1 MISEYLLVV
10 GMSGAGRSTAAA
22 SLEDIGWFVIDN
34 MPPSLIP
41 EVVKIV
47 ERRDPGH
54 DRLAFVV
61 GRGGTIYV
69 DELMPALV
77 ELRKYGAEIKVL
89 FLDAPDEV
97 LVRRFESTRRRH
109 PVAASDLS
117 SAVAAERSLL
127 ASIRESADI
136 LIDTG
141 ALNPNQLRARI
152 IDLFTRG
159 KPLAGLKSSI
169 VSFGYKYGL
178 PLDVD
183 LVFDCRFLPNP
194 YWEDDLRELTG
205 LDEKVRSYVL
215 SCPETQVFLD
225 KLEDLLLTLLPAY
238 AHEGKSY
245 LSVAMGCTGGEHR
258 SVVLTEELSSRLAAR
273 GFEPS
278 VFHRDLNRAKLSQK
292 DRSGELFDSG
302 RQVPTTAPV
311 SLPPKGSAKS
321 SSEPDRELFTGVPAE
336 DEQ

>member
-54 DRLAFVV
+54 ERLAFVV

-69 DELMPALV
+69 DELMPALT
-77 ELRKYGAEIKVL
+77 ELRRHGGEVKVL

-97 LVRRFESTRRRH
+97 LVRRFEGTRRRH
-109 PVAASDLS
+109 PVSASDLS
-117 SAVAAERSLL
+117 TAVATERSLL

-141 ALNPNQLRARI
+141 ALNPNQLRARV
-152 IDLFTRG
+152 IDLFTRD

-194 YWEDDLRELTG
+194 YWEDGLRELTG
-205 LDEKVRSYVL
+205 LDEEVRNYVL
-215 SCPETQVFLD
+215 GYPETQVFLD
-225 KLEDLLLTLLPAY
+225 KLDDLLLTLLPAY

-258 SVVLTEELSSRLAAR
+258 SVVLAEELGRRLSAR
-273 GFEPS
+273 GFKPV
-278 VFHRDLNRAKLSQK
+278 VFHRDLNRARPSRR
-292 DRSGELFDSG
+292 DPSGGLQG
-302 RQVPTTAPV
+302 RHQETPLAP
-311 SLPPKGSAKS
+311 G
-321 SSEPDRELFTGVPAE
+321 D
-336 DEQ
+336 DER